1 MKYLLYLTIPL
12 FIIGCGKDDP
22 PCLYPELY
30 GEWNFHRR
38 NIHVNEEDVL
48 DTLNV
53 SDRYESMEIDKNGPS
68 YIFKPM
74 GRIDTVDI
82 SVDSF
87 LITIDYTRDGGF
99 LKFEIDSISQD
110 YIEFH
115 CDCEGRVGGIDT
127 DVLIT
132 YILTK

>member
-30 GEWNFHRR
+30 GEWNFHKKS
-38 NIHVNEEDVL
+38 IHVNEEDIL

-53 SDRYESMEIDKNGPS
+53 FDRYESMEIDKNGPS
-68 YIFKPM
+68 YVFRPS
-74 GRIDTVDI
+74 GRVDTIYV
-82 SVDSF
+82 SVDTF
-87 LITIDYTRDGGF
+87 LISIAITPDGGS
-99 LKFEIDSISQD
+99 LKFELDSISQD
-110 YIEFH
+110 YVEFH
-115 CDCEGRVGGIDT
+115 CDCGGRVGDIET